1 MNAITLALKTAG
13 VKVPPVS
20 ERIWRLV
27 KDHPG
32 LSARQ
37 VIDKLSLKEASC
49 SSILHQLTARGMLET
64 KSISVM
70 RRIPAGGTAPRR
82 VKTFYVNPRMGGEYE
97 LLPLPKKDAKVTQLS
112 VAKRE
117 CVAPATPVTCE
128 TKTGAPDIDHLTLA
142 QARELYKVLH
152 QLFGERK

>member
-1 MNAITLALKTAG
+1 MNAITLALKEAG

-20 ERIWRLV
+20 ERIWRLI
-27 KDHPG
+27 KDQPG

-37 VIDKLSLKEASC
+37 VIDKLGIKEASG

-64 KSISVM
+64 KSMSVM

-97 LLPLPKKDAKVTQLS
+97 LLPLPKKGSKVTQLS
-112 VAKRE
+112 VTKRE
-117 CVAPATPVTCE
+117 CVAPTPPVTCE
-128 TKTGAPDIDHLTLA
+128 TTAGAPDIDHLTLG
-142 QARELYKVLH
+142 QARNLYNVLH